1 MNYRAERVNSLIHEE
16 LSKIIMRELELPAL
30 ATLTN
35 IDTSIDL
42 NRAVVKISVLPLDK
56 ADAVLGI
63 LNHNIRHLEY
73 LLMKKINIKPMPRI
87 VFKIDYGIERAA
99 NIEKIFIEN
108 KINK

>member
-63 LNHNIRHLEY
+63 LNHNIRHLQY

-108 KINK
+108 KIN